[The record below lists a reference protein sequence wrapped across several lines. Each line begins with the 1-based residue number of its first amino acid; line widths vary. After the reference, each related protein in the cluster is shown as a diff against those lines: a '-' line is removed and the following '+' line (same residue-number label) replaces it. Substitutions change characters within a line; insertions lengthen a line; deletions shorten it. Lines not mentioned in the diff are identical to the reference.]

1 VIVTYITLPG
11 TLILGSAPAG
21 GVIPITVT
29 PVMLTAKVSSAS
41 GISSYIK
48 NKFDTKLINLNYSR
62 KSYTSL
68 GRGVIMKLL

>member
-1 VIVTYITLPG
+1 MMTSNSTEPLALSFSVIVTYITLPG

-48 NKFDTKLINLNYSR
+48 NKFDTKLIF
-62 KSYTSL
+62 
-68 GRGVIMKLL
+68 